1 MHLQDI
7 FSPLRIKC
15 SSREQKVT
23 VVGQEERAKV
33 CLIDSSRLFICIG
46 VLGYIEHWQAN
57 RNLPNE
63 GVVATP

>member
-1 MHLQDI
+1 M
-7 FSPLRIKC
+7 
-15 SSREQKVT
+15 T

-46 VLGYIEHWQAN
+46 VLGYIEHWQTN